1 MYESFFNF
9 RERPFNLTPDP
20 KYLFLSGRHREAMAH
35 LLYGIRQ
42 RSGFILLTGEVG
54 TGKTTLCR
62 ALLHSLDEDIEVALI
77 FNPNLSAEEL
87 LQTINREFGLPG
99 VSESRKAL
107 VDELNAHLLA
117 RRGAGK
123 NLVLLVD
130 EAQNLS
136 PPVLEE
142 LRLLSNLETET
153 EKLLQIVLIGQPEL
167 NDLLKR
173 PELRQLDQ
181 RMSVRYH
188 LEPLDQN
195 ETGEYVLH
203 RLGVASD
210 HSRAQFT
217 SRAIRA
223 LYRYS
228 RGAPR
233 LINVAADRALLVG
246 FTRNRHKVGRG
257 EIRAAIGEL
266 SGRREPDGGRRRIGW
281 SAAAAAVLVLA
292 AVGFW
297 PPAREAVIEKIGAPI
312 GAIVARVS
320 PSAASRLEG
329 VAGEQKTRLVR
340 IVTPTTTTILREDDL
355 PVSSAPAAQSPET
368 LFADL
373 GAMEMTRSWSAA
385 TNALLE
391 RWDAPL
397 VSGGEV
403 AYDFQLAAAQAGLR
417 YASLSILLTDLAALD
432 LPAIVAIDMEGKGAR
447 YVALL
452 GYEED
457 RFITNL
463 DDELWVPAA
472 LLEEARR
479 GNVYLFWKDQESL
492 AEIVRAGDK
501 GHDVLWVKNALAEL
515 GYYNGSH
522 DDFFDSNLQGAVT
535 ALQADF
541 GLEPDGV
548 VGGRTKMVLYSALDA
563 YPTPALADTR

>member
-20 KYLFLSGRHREAMAH
+20 KFLYLSGRHREALAH

-77 FNPNLSAEEL
+77 FNPSLSAEEL

-99 VSESRKAL
+99 ESNRPKAL
-107 VDELNAHLLA
+107 VDELNAHLLE

-167 NDLLKR
+167 SDLLKR

-188 LEPLDQN
+188 LEPLDQK
-195 ETGEYVLH
+195 ETGEYVIH

-210 HSRAQFT
+210 NSRAQFT
-217 SRAIRA
+217 RHAIRA

-246 FTRNRHKVGRG
+246 FTRNKHKVGRG

-266 SGRREPDGGRRRIGW
+266 SGRRGPDRGHRGVWWG
-281 SAAAAAVLVLA
+281 AAAAALALA
-292 AVGFW
+292 AIGFW
-297 PPAREAVIEKIGAPI
+297 TPAREAVIETVGKPI
-312 GAIVARVS
+312 GAIMARVS
-320 PSAASRLEG
+320 PSAASRLER
-329 VAGEQKTRLVR
+329 VAGEQRVRLVR
-340 IVTPTTTTILREDDL
+340 IVTPTTTTIVREDEL
-355 PVSSAPAAQSPET
+355 AVSTAPAAYSPET

-391 RWDAPL
+391 RWEAPL
-397 VSGGEV
+397 ISGGEV

-417 YASLSILLTDLAALD
+417 YASLPILLTDLAALD
-432 LPAIVAIDMEGKGAR
+432 LPAIVAVDMEGRGAR
-447 YVALL
+447 YIALL
-452 GYEED
+452 GYED
-457 RFITNL
+457 DSFITNL
-463 DDELWVPAA
+463 GEGVWVPAA
-472 LLEEARR
+472 VLEEARR
-479 GNVYLFWKDQESL
+479 GNVYLFWRDQESL
-492 AEIVRAGDK
+492 AEIVREGDK
-501 GHDVLWVKNALAEL
+501 GHDVLWVKSALSEL
-515 GYYNGSH
+515 GYYSGSP
-522 DDFFDSNLQGAVT
+522 DAFFDSNLQRAVT
-535 ALQADF
+535 ALQSDF
-541 GLEPDGV
+541 GLEADGV
-548 VGGRTKMVLYSALDA
+548 VGGRTKMLLYSALDA
-563 YPTPALADTR
+563 YPTPRLAQAR